1 MARDEMRQRGLA
13 RAWRAPKDDRG
24 ELIRLDRPP
33 QRPIR
38 RSDLL
43 LTDKV
48 RKLSRP
54 QTLGQRSLNGFPSLW
69 SAKQI
74 GNLIA

>member
-1 MARDEMRQRGLA
+1 M
-13 RAWRAPKDDRG
+13 
-24 ELIRLDRPP
+24 DRPP
-33 QRPIR
+33 QRPIQ

-43 LTDKV
+43 LPDKV